1 MISMT
6 YGTLPSRREFIRACG
21 AKNLPDGIYTISGRP
36 AERDG
41 VAGDYTCQELYALVR
56 QLTARWRDGEEGAG
70 SWASDILGTLGFEW
84 V

>member
-1 MISMT
+1 MITMT

-21 AKNLPDGIYTISGRP
+21 SRELYRISGRP

-41 VAGDYTCQELYALVR
+41 VAGEYTCQELYALVR
-56 QLTARWRDGEEGAG
+56 QLTAHWRDGDETAG
-70 SWASDILGTLGFEW
+70 QWASDILGTLGFEW